1 MQKVAKR
8 RILLSFLAGAMLLTA
23 ACGSDTR
30 QASNAGKDEIT
41 ISAGVNLVAGKF
53 DPTGGYG
60 VWAPDIFHCH
70 ILKVGKDNKLVNDLA
85 VAEKISADGLVY
97 EYQLNKNAKFADGKP
112 LTAKDV
118 VFTFTTAMNKA
129 SAADLTMVA
138 KVEAKD
144 EHTVAFTLKKPWSTF
159 PFTLSEVG
167 IVAEHGYKQGYGD
180 NPLCSGPW
188 KIVEFHKD
196 QQLILAP
203 NEYYYGKK
211 PNFKK
216 VTILKLDEDA
226 ALAAAKS
233 GKLDLVLV
241 DSEFAKTDVKD
252 MQIKKLRAID
262 AFAVNLPV
270 IGPGTDEKGKPAGN
284 AVTSDPAIRK
294 ALNIGIDRKKII
306 ENALSGYGE
315 PAYAAIDALP
325 WSNGHKFEDNKV
337 AEAKKILAD
346 AGWRDTNGNGIV
358 DKNGV
363 EAEFTVTGRS
373 NDQARY
379 NTVVAL
385 AENAKELGIKI
396 VPKSAPWS
404 ECRVARATPT
414 CWVFGQPNPIEFYR
428 YYDSS
433 QISKNII
440 GNNASYTNA
449 EVDAVIAQALNAKD
463 REEANKLWKKG
474 QDIAQ
479 QDVPYLWLC
488 YPDLTYF
495 VKTGLQ
501 IPDLQ
506 KIPTRGQGI
515 SIVENMNEWSWK

>member
-1 MQKVAKR
+1 MHEAVKKKAM
-8 RILLSFLAGAMLLTA
+8 LSFLAGAMLLTA
-23 ACGSDTR
+23 ACGSDTK
-30 QASNAGKDEIT
+30 QAGNAGKEEIT

-53 DPTGGYG
+53 DPTAGYG

-97 EYQLNKNAKFADGKP
+97 EYQLNKDAKFADGKP

-129 SAADLTMVA
+129 SAADLTMVE
-138 KVEAKD
+138 KVETKD
-144 EHTVAFTLKKPWSTF
+144 EHTVSFTLKKPWSTF
-159 PFTLSEVG
+159 PFVLSEVG
-167 IVAEHGYKQGYGD
+167 IVGEHAYKQGYGD
-180 NPLCSGPW
+180 APLCSGPW

-203 NEYYYGKK
+203 NEHYYGQK
-211 PNFKK
+211 PALKK

-241 DSEFAKTDVKD
+241 DAEFAKAEVKD
-252 MQIKKLRAID
+252 MKLKKLRAID
-262 AFAVNLPV
+262 AFAVNLPT
-270 IGPGTDEKGKPAGN
+270 IAPETDAQGKPAGN
-284 AVTSDPAIRK
+284 AVTSDPAIRR
-294 ALNIGIDRKKII
+294 ALNIGIDRKTII
-306 ENALSGYGE
+306 NNALNGYGE
-315 PAYAAIDALP
+315 PAYAAIGALP
-325 WSNGHKFEDNKV
+325 WSNGQKFEDNKV
-337 AEAKKILAD
+337 AEAKRILEE
-346 AGWRDTNGNGIV
+346 AGWKDTNGNGIV

-385 AENAKELGIKI
+385 AENARQLGIEI
-396 VPKSAPWS
+396 VPKSAPWN
-404 ECRVARATPT
+404 ECRAARATPT

-433 QISKNII
+433 QIGKNII

-449 EVDAVIAQALNAKD
+449 EVDAVIGEALRASD
-463 REEANKLWKKG
+463 RDAANKLWRRG
-474 QDIAQ
+474 QDLAAA
-479 QDVPYLWLC
+479 DVPYLWLC
-488 YPDLTYF
+488 YPDLVYL
-495 VKTGLQ
+495 VKDGLQ

-515 SIVENMNEWSWK
+515 SIVENMNEWSWR